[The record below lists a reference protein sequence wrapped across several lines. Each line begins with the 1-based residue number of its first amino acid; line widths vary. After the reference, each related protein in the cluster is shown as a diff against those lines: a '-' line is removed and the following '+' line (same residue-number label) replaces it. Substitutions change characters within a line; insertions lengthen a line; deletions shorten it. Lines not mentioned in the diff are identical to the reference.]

1 VKEVGT
7 LLKVKDFDIESKKC
21 FLVSKQ
27 IIQQAKTD
35 KNSGVPRKAQQKVT
49 YTIQTQRAKEKQNL
63 CLND

>member
-1 VKEVGT
+1 VKEVET

-35 KNSGVPRKAQQKVT
+35 KNRGVPRKAQQKVT
-49 YTIQTQRAKEKQNL
+49 LTLYKLKGQKKNKI
-63 CLND
+63 CS